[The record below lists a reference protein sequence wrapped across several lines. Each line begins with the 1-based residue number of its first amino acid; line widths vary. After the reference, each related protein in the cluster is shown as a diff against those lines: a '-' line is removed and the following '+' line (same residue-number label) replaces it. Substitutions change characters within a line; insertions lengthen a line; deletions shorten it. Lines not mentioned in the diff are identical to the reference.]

1 LSFRA
6 VVVANQ
12 IRLANEVESV
22 MRRRPADEPAI
33 GHLKNSRMS
42 IEHNDL
48 HHRNGDANGA
58 VLAAV
63 ATTSGRSLIG

>member
-1 LSFRA
+1 
-6 VVVANQ
+6 
-12 IRLANEVESV
+12 
-22 MRRRPADEPAI
+22 MRRRSADEPAI
-33 GHLKNSRMS
+33 GHLKNEHLM
-42 IEHNDL
+42 EHNYL